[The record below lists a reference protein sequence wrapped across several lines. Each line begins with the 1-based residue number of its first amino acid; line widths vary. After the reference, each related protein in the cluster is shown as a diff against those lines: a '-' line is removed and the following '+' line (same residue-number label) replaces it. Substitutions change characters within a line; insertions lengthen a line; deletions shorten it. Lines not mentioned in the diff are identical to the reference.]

1 MNHKEWYDAVTDRI
15 QSDCLPQRPFGDPP
29 VTVPVHVPRQL
40 RDMASRPIRVMT
52 ADDHL
57 LIREGLAALIAAHPD
72 IELVGEAADGEQ
84 AIRRYSELEPDVM
97 LLDLQ
102 LPKVHGI
109 DVLTEIRK
117 AYPNARV
124 IILTTYDFEQLASK
138 AIAAGAQAYLL
149 KSSVR
154 KDLINTIRSVVRG
167 RRHVDAEVANTLATY
182 ADGESLTTR
191 EISVLALVAE
201 GNSNREIGLVLSITE
216 ETVKG
221 HIKSILSKLTAND
234 RAHAVAI
241 GLKRGI
247 ISL

>member
-1 MNHKEWYDAVTDRI
+1 MA
-15 QSDCLPQRPFGDPP
+15 PQ
-29 VTVPVHVPRQL
+29 
-40 RDMASRPIRVMT
+40 PIRVMT

-57 LIREGLAALIAAHPD
+57 LIREGLAALISAHSD
-72 IELVGEAADGEQ
+72 IEIVGEASDGEQ
-84 AIRRYSELEPDVM
+84 AIRKYGELKPDIL

-102 LPKVHGI
+102 MPKVHGI
-109 DVLTEIRK
+109 EVLTEIK
-117 AYPNARV
+117 KDFPNARV
-124 IILTTYDFEQLASK
+124 IVLTTYDFEQLATK

-154 KDLINTIRSVVRG
+154 RELINTIRSVASG

-182 ADGESLTTR
+182 ADGESLTAR

-201 GNSNREIGLVLSITE
+201 GNSNREIGTALTISE

-221 HIKSILSKLTAND
+221 HIKSILGKLSAND

-241 GLKRGI
+241 GMKRGI

>member
-1 MNHKEWYDAVTDRI
+1 M
-15 QSDCLPQRPFGDPP
+15 S
-29 VTVPVHVPRQL
+29 
-40 RDMASRPIRVMT
+40 SRPIRVIT

-84 AIRRYSELEPDVM
+84 AIRRYRELEPDVM

-117 AYPNARV
+117 EYPNARV

-154 KDLINTIRSVVRG
+154 KDLINTIRSVASG
-167 RRHVDAEVANTLATY
+167 RRHVDAKVASTLATY
-182 ADGESLTTR
+182 ADGETLTAR